1 MIKPSDDLAKRLEE
15 EVGAWILP
23 LNTRGHDLIL
33 EAAGELHALKKI
45 VDDPGLLRLHAVA
58 IRQKRIEQLEGELAE
73 AQAKID
79 RLMLEYCPD
88 EMTTAQ
94 IENWAKHQKPVSTE
108 DEAGRMK

>member
-73 AQAKID
+73 VKAAFRTIEQALLPDPHDERDVSVDWLRKEIHAAID
-79 RLMLEYCPD
+79 AAR
-88 EMTTAQ
+88 
-94 IENWAKHQKPVSTE
+94 KP
-108 DEAGRMK
+108 